1 MRRNRNKTSIH
12 LWDHFTYKRLLRFTL
27 PSMVMMVFTSVYGV
41 VDGFFVSNFVGKT
54 PFAAVNFIMPLLMIL
69 GCAGFMF
76 GTGGSALIA
85 KTMGEGKA
93 KKANEL
99 FSLIV
104 YAGLVSGILIMVFGL
119 VLLKP
124 AAILMGAEGRLL
136 EDSIL
141 YGKIILAATPFY
153 ILQYEFQCLFATAG
167 KPQMGLCVTM
177 ASGITNMVLDGVFVA
192 VFSWGLAG
200 AAWATALSQFVGG
213 VAPLI
218 YFGRENSSQLRLGKC
233 GFDGKALLRTC
244 ANGSSEL
251 MSNISMSVVGMLY
264 NIQLIKYAGENGV
277 AAYGVLMYVSLI
289 FQAIFI
295 GYAVGGAPVIGY
307 HYGAGHHDEL
317 RNLLRKSIRLMA
329 VFSLLMFLAGQAL
342 ARPLSLLFVSYDEEL
357 LEMTVHA
364 FAIFSFSFLLSGF
377 SIFTSS
383 FFTALND
390 GLTSALIS
398 FLRTL
403 VFQSG
408 AVLLFPLVWGLEG
421 IWMSIVAAEVLAAGV
436 MALFLGGKR
445 RVYHY

>member
-177 ASGITNMVLDGVFVA
+177 ASGITNMVLDGLFVA

-218 YFGRENSSQLRLGKC
+218 YFGRENSSQLRLGEC
-233 GFDGKALLRTC
+233 GGDGKALLRTC

-357 LEMTVHA
+357 LKMTVHA